1 MRDNHYV
8 ALFNIVTDLNSA
20 QELGPI
26 QLDQGNITEQIHDWI
41 QVDDP
46 NETAQEEGVSA
57 GISSTETASS
67 SKAEAELKPK
77 RNRARARPSWLK
89 DFIRLERS

>member
-46 NETAQEEGVSA
+46 NETAQEEWVA

-67 SKAEAELKPK
+67 SKAETEQEPK
-77 RNRARARPSWLK
+77 RKRARARPSWLK